1 MQPNQQKKVA
11 FMLLG
16 LLFLQNCGVSTSG
29 PYYYDDR
36 QPSSLGQALRLS
48 SNEEEWANNM
58 PGPSGASSVV
68 YTSTSSGPSR
78 ACSISGASVV
88 PREPA
93 FQYAD
98 EAYTDDTTLRSLST
112 QLEAQARIKAELRAH
127 YLREDFSQM
136 PTLLG
141 GQSQSVEGMEWLLQ
155 LQEQEQVV
163 KDLHAV
169 GANTGS
175 TANSQEPIQ
184 WSSRLL
190 SWEELFCPR
199 SLGPNESVI
208 DIHKVLVVGEAG
220 TGKTALTK
228 KLAHAWAKGI
238 WGKNFDAVYVLTA
251 SALRTG
257 TCNKH
262 DYYVPTRHLS
272 QVIISEYLPQTIDPR
287 NYRYWTDGVK
297 RQLDQPTTLVILD
310 GLEEQWG
317 ISQTILQEAKEGR
330 HKLLLVTRPY
340 GIDMEKECRL
350 VDRVVE
356 NKGLD
361 QRNRDLFI
369 SRTLAGPTA
378 DTTADIV
385 RFITAHH
392 LQDIVRIPV
401 HLQMLCRL
409 WATRR
414 AELTQSHVSVG
425 LSWLCRSFLQ
435 DVWNDF
441 IMCQIEQVIAI
452 HGTTV
457 DARAAAA
464 DQDAGLK
471 ELERIALHSL
481 CESRLGIGHEQ
492 MTDLLG
498 SSQGWILQ
506 DSNPLLAEQPG
517 GAYMF
522 SELIFQEYLAGKR
535 LARFFLSG
543 KMGTLFSFLKPHIY
557 VPRYRRMFTFMAGEI
572 MQETFKTDDHRAP
585 ENSSEAVQI
594 LEQLMSAAPWEVL
607 YAQRLV
613 LQLQLS
619 NEWLVLIQGRD
630 RENDGLV
637 AQALISLESC
647 FALGKWLTVWFEAGL
662 RQYDIHE
669 VSKTQ
674 LLNCLLKL
682 FSEANGVGRYYS
694 GQLMQLLQDL
704 IQVEIQ
710 NTHLHCAV
718 YKALGILGRY
728 IPFRQVKRLL
738 DQGIQH
744 ADENIHRAACNALKT
759 LGQHISFRDLD
770 SFLRT
775 EWKSFNWR
783 MRVATYTALGS
794 VGQDAPIHNVAF
806 LLQAGLQDHD
816 ESVRQA
822 TCLSLE
828 AIGLRIPSVAIE
840 LLIQLVIQN
849 EDMYVQECVYDVL
862 VTIGRSLPYRGVNL
876 VLAQGSQDE
885 NEYVR
890 AATYKVLG
898 AVGQGKP
905 VAEVISFLRMGLGDH
920 SWRVRQVTCQ
930 ALERLASHIS
940 DKTAMFFLQTGIQDN
955 NWRVRKVAYEVLGT
969 LRLCEVSDEAES
981 EDTRTQYLT
990 DFMRACM
997 KDQNCQVRVAACKSL
1012 STLSRGAPFHW
1023 VWDNLLRQAIEDSS
1037 WAVRYAVYEG
1047 LANLDSA
1054 GKDLV
1059 FELTWPALQKG
1070 MQHANW
1076 MIRKA
1081 AYQSFKVL
1089 GRDAP
1094 FEAVWP
1100 ILQKGMADCRFS
1112 VRHAAYE
1119 ALVALNEKVP
1129 FIQIWPALQRC
1140 MQHTMCDVREDAY
1153 LALHILDKQG
1163 SFELVWPSL
1172 LQGVQHNIA
1181 SVCEAAYKAL
1191 EKYPTYSLID
1201 TYWEVKDKDMTPFI
1215 AHRLYDTALT
1225 LENVEDAETEDQHQ
1239 LVLYTSASEPI
1250 KWRRPKSEINRF
1262 MKCMNNIRSA
1272 YTQ

>member
-16 LLFLQNCGVSTSG
+16 LLSLQNCGVSASG

-36 QPSSLGQALRLS
+36 QDSSLGRASRLS
-48 SNEEEWANNM
+48 SNEGEWANNM
-58 PGPSGASSVV
+58 LAPSGASSAV

-88 PREPA
+88 PRGPA
-93 FQYAD
+93 LRYAD
-98 EAYTDDTTLRSLST
+98 EAYANNTTLRSLST
-112 QLEAQARIKAELRAH
+112 QLETQARIKAELRAH
-127 YLREDFSQM
+127 YLREDFSQV

-141 GQSQSVEGMEWLLQ
+141 GQSRSVESMEWQLQ

-163 KDLHAV
+163 RDLHALD
-169 GANTGS
+169 ADTRS
-175 TANSQEPIQ
+175 TATSQEPIQ
-184 WSSRLL
+184 WSSRIL

-199 SLGPNESVI
+199 SLGPNEPVI
-208 DIHKVLVVGEAG
+208 DIHRVLVVGEAG

-238 WGKNFDAVYVLTA
+238 WGNNFDAVYVLTA

-257 TCNKH
+257 KCNKH
-262 DYYVPTRHLS
+262 GYYVPARHLS
-272 QVIISEYLPQTIDPR
+272 HVIISEYLPQTIDPR
-287 NYRYWTDGVK
+287 NYIYWTSGVK

-317 ISQTILQEAKEGR
+317 ISQAILQEAKEGR

-340 GIDMEKECRL
+340 GIYMEKECRL

-356 NKGLD
+356 NRGLD

-369 SRTLAGPTA
+369 SRTLGGLTA
-378 DTTADIV
+378 DTTAEII

-392 LQDIVRIPV
+392 LQDIVRVPV

-409 WATRR
+409 WATRK
-414 AELTQSHVSVG
+414 AKLTQPHASVG

-435 DVWNDF
+435 DVWDDF

-452 HGTTV
+452 YGTTV
-457 DARAAAA
+457 DARAAAVA
-464 DQDAGLK
+464 QDAGLK

-481 CESRLGIGHEQ
+481 CEGRLGIGHAQ
-492 MTDLLG
+492 MRDLLG
-498 SSQGWILQ
+498 SNQGWILQ
-506 DSNPLLAEQPG
+506 DSNPLLTEQPG

-522 SELIFQEYLAGKR
+522 SDLIFQEYLAGKR

-543 KMGTLFSFLKPHIY
+543 KIEALFAFLKPHIY
-557 VPRYRRMFTFMAGEI
+557 APRYRRMFTFMAGEI
-572 MQETFKTDDHRAP
+572 MQKTFKTDDHRAP
-585 ENSSEAVQI
+585 ASSRGAVRI

-607 YAQRLV
+607 YTQHLV

-619 NEWLVLIQGRD
+619 NEWLVLIQGSGS
-630 RENDGLV
+630 EKDGLG
-637 AQALISLESC
+637 AQALTSLESC

-662 RQYDIHE
+662 RQYDIYE

-674 LLNCLLKL
+674 LLNYLLKL
-682 FSEANGVGRYYS
+682 FSEANGVGKYYS
-694 GQLMQLLQDL
+694 GQLIQLLQDL
-704 IQVEIQ
+704 IQVEIL
-710 NTHLHCAV
+710 NTHIHCAV
-718 YKALGILGRY
+718 YKALGVLGRY
-728 IPFRQVKRLL
+728 IPFRQAKHLL
-738 DQGIQH
+738 DQGIQNV
-744 ADENIHRAACNALKT
+744 DENIHQAACNALKT
-759 LGQHISFRDLD
+759 LGQHISFRDLN
-770 SFLRT
+770 SFLSA
-775 EWKSFNWR
+775 EWKSSDWR

-794 VGQDAPIHNVAF
+794 VGQDAPTHNVAF
-806 LLQAGLQDHD
+806 LLQAGLQDHN
-816 ESVRQA
+816 EYVRQA

-828 AIGLRIPSVAIE
+828 TIGLRIPSVAIE
-840 LLIQLVIQN
+840 LLIQLAIQN
-849 EDMYVQECVYDVL
+849 EDRYVQECVYDVL
-862 VTIGRSLPYRGVNL
+862 VKIGRSLPYRGVNL
-876 VLAQGSQDE
+876 VLAQGKQDK

-898 AVGQGKP
+898 AVGQSKP

-930 ALERLASHIS
+930 ALEKLASHIS
-940 DKTAMFFLQTGIQDN
+940 DKTAIFFLQMGIQDS
-955 NWRVRKVAYEVLGT
+955 NWHVRKVAYEVLGS
-969 LRLCEVSDEAES
+969 LRLYGAPDEVES

-997 KDQNCQVRVAACKSL
+997 QDQNCQVRVAACKSL

-1059 FELTWPALQKG
+1059 FELIWPALQKG
-1070 MQHANW
+1070 MQHADW

-1081 AYQSFKVL
+1081 AYQCFKVL
-1089 GRDAP
+1089 GKDAP
-1094 FEAVWP
+1094 FEVVWP
-1100 ILQKGMADCRFS
+1100 ILQKGMADDQFS
-1112 VRHAAYE
+1112 VRHTAYE

-1129 FIQIWPALQRC
+1129 FIRIWPALQRC

-1163 SFELVWPSL
+1163 SFEIVWPSL
-1172 LQGVQHNIA
+1172 RQGMQHNTA

-1191 EKYPTYSLID
+1191 EKYPTCSLID
-1201 TYWEVKDKDMTPFI
+1201 TYWEVQDKDVIPFI
-1215 AHRLYDTALT
+1215 AHRLYDTALI

-1239 LVLYTSASEPI
+1239 LVLYTSASEPV

-1262 MKCMNNIRSA
+1262 MKCMNKIRSG